1 MHGIHRTFLLYI
13 LPQISQI
20 YTEPSCCMFFHG
32 MHRFTQNLL
41 AVCSPTEFTEHTE
54 PSCCMFSHGIHGTH
68 RTFLLYIL
76 PRNSRN
82 TQNLLAV
89 CSPTEFTEYTEP
101 SYCYSPT
108 EFTEYTEP
116 SCCIFSHGIHGI
128 HRTFL
133 LYVLP
138 QIAQIFTDAAFKG
151 VHLSQVHQPVLLLHF
166 LLCWCTSCSVG
177 ALETSAPP

>member
-1 MHGIHRTFLLYI
+1 MSVLPRIALFL
-13 LPQISQI
+13 Q
-20 YTEPSCCMFFHG
+20 C
-32 MHRFTQNLL
+32 
-41 AVCSPTEFTEHTE
+41 V
-54 PSCCMFSHGIHGTH
+54 
-68 RTFLLYIL
+68 L

-89 CSPTEFTEYTEP
+89 
-101 SYCYSPT
+101 YSPT

-138 QIAQIFTDAAFKG
+138 RNSRNTQNLLAVCSSTECTEYTEPSCCIFSHRLHRFSQML
-151 VHLSQVHQPVLLLHF
+151 LSRGCTCLKCTNPF
-166 LLCWCTSCSVG
+166 CYCTSCSVG
-177 ALETSAPP
+177 ALETSAPPERTYLCRSVKSVGEYFQQPLP